1 MCLCVETIRITDGLM
16 PSSEILTLH
25 QERMN
30 RTCRELYGLTDG
42 FCLAAALKAVPVPPV
57 MRNGTVKCRVVYG
70 SSGIVS
76 VEYSFYTPPVIRSLL
91 AVTDDETDYTYKFCD
106 RTQLAA
112 LHERAVAEGCG
123 DALIER
129 RGMVTDTTF
138 CNVAFRVSDSSPEMW
153 HTPAE
158 PLLRGTMR
166 EHFIKQGTIVPC
178 NVPVSTLTNGF
189 YDQVALFNALNG
201 FGSLTLPVDRIV
213 FRAPYFL

>member
-1 MCLCVETIRITDGLM
+1 MCLCVETIRITDGRL

-42 FCLAAALKAVPVPPV
+42 FCLSAALGAVPVPPV
-57 MRNGTVKCRVVYG
+57 LRHGTVKCRVVYG
-70 SSGIVS
+70 SSGIKK
-76 VEYSFYTPPVIRSLL
+76 VEYSLYTPPRIDSLL

-106 RTQLAA
+106 RSRLAA

-123 DALIER
+123 DALIVR
-129 RGMVTDTTF
+129 RGLVTDTTF
-138 CNVAFRVSDSSPEMW
+138 CNVAFHMTGKPPEVW

-166 EHFIKQGTIVPC
+166 DYLIKQGTIVPC
-178 NVPVSTLTNGF
+178 EIPATAIHNGT
-189 YDQVALFNALNG
+189 YDRAVLFNALNG
-201 FGSLTLPVDRIV
+201 FGSLTLPVGRIV